1 MASPGEASVDETHVG
16 KKKKLPARYWQEL
29 QEEER
34 KDENKVKSDGEQS
47 KEALRQEEDKTQKA
61 KKRKQDQSPSDGEK
75 VKPEKSDPFPGP
87 APIPEDR
94 LQKFKRKDKLKKPH
108 RKQHKLRDIIARS
121 EDASEMAQK
130 QAARFDLLLP
140 EEAGFLE
147 GDEDEDTCMIS
158 QEDIAEAVDITSG
171 AKYFNLKLSQF
182 GPYRLDYSKTGRSVS
197 CNIMQHM
204 LICVKC
210 FVSLLWRETDI

>member
-75 VKPEKSDPFPGP
+75 VKPESDPFPGP